1 MIGGSHGPP
10 RKNHP
15 LNHETI
21 RWKSDVPLTEGQ
33 LRSKRDE
40 FWETAPAFDG
50 RKEIWDALRA
60 ATVAAEALDFQLSQA
75 ILDGANISVPNGY
88 VLALSSSP
96 RTNQINSVSSTRYL
110 TECYDELG
118 TQYKVPI
125 YCLSYPINIVKEDN
139 GRDSPAEYSEPV
151 DGGTEVTLK
160 LRLSSSFSDTKLTV
174 YTKDTIGQCKK
185 KLQVSCHCSPFP
197 SFEPSI
203 FTSHSQAQENVDACC
218 QRWFYGGKLLG
229 DKMMVEDAQIQSG
242 YVVQVIVN
250 TEHYNHGVHS

>member
-1 MIGGSHGPP
+1 MGGCIGINRNDGDTANGSSLNVSRPLSGGNGGPP

-15 LNHETI
+15 LCHETI

-40 FWETAPAFDG
+40 FWDTAPAFDG

-75 ILDGANISVPNGY
+75 ILDGANISVPNG
-88 VLALSSSP
+88 
-96 RTNQINSVSSTRYL
+96 YL

-151 DGGTEVTLK
+151 DGGIEVILK

-174 YTKDTIGQCKK
+174 YSKDTIGQCKK
-185 KLQVSCHCSPFP
+185 KL
-197 SFEPSI
+197 
-203 FTSHSQAQENVDACC
+203 QAQENVDACC
-218 QRWFYGGKLLG
+218 QRWFYSGKLLG
-229 DKMMVEDAQIQSG
+229 DKMLIEDAQIQPQ
-242 YVVQVIVN
+242 YIVQVIVN
-250 TEHYNHGVHS
+250 TEHYNHGVTS

>member
-1 MIGGSHGPP
+1 MGGCIGINRNDGDTANGSSLNVSRPLSGNLIGGNGGPP

-15 LNHETI
+15 LCHETI

-40 FWETAPAFDG
+40 FWDTAPAFDG

-75 ILDGANISVPNGY
+75 ILDGANISVPNG
-88 VLALSSSP
+88 
-96 RTNQINSVSSTRYL
+96 YL

-151 DGGTEVTLK
+151 DGGIEVILK

-174 YTKDTIGQCKK
+174 YSKDTIGQCKK
-185 KLQVSCHCSPFP
+185 KL
-197 SFEPSI
+197 
-203 FTSHSQAQENVDACC
+203 QAQENVDACC
-218 QRWFYGGKLLG
+218 QRWFYSGKLLG
-229 DKMMVEDAQIQSG
+229 DKMLIEDAQIQPQ
-242 YVVQVIVN
+242 YIVQVIVN
-250 TEHYNHGVHS
+250 TEHYNHGVTS